1 MGVCG
6 RRAAPDS
13 QQGAARLRERE
24 ARAAEL
30 QVSGMMNLTLRVWRQ
45 AQSDVAGAPGEDQ
58 AIDVNPDMSFL
69 EMLDVLHERLISPG
83 DVPIA
88 FDHDCRDGSCGPC
101 GMMVNGVAP
110 G

>member
-45 AQSDVAGAPGEDQ
+45 AQSDVAGALVEYQ

-69 EMLDVLHERLISPG
+69 EMLDVVNERAG
-83 DVPIA
+83 DIGLRSEEHTSELQSHS
-88 FDHDCRDGSCGPC
+88 DL
-101 GMMVNGVAP
+101 
-110 G
+110 